1 MELEVRLLERVKC
14 SLKAPVAGNM
24 KRTRK
29 EQPAEPCTVFVKT
42 EVPYFILKRTKH
54 LLNMN
59 IHESIDK
66 WIVLILPVCIPEVL
80 FLN

>member
-1 MELEVRLLERVKC
+1 MFHESPGGRKYEKNDSERSILQ
-14 SLKAPVAGNM
+14 SLVPF
-24 KRTRK
+24 
-29 EQPAEPCTVFVKT
+29 FVKM
-42 EVPYFILKRTKH
+42 EFLYFILKRTKN